1 MRGFINIEYSIIAN
15 NASVFISELSTLGNL
30 IDVCNKVKNA
40 TDKKVDEYIGMILIS
55 QILSIIDHLHSCNII
70 HADIKPDNFLLMDK

>member
-55 QILSIIDHLHSCNII
+55 QILSIIDHLHSCSII